1 MKKMSLI
8 KSIWLCS
15 QYPKKSALAKARIR
29 AARLNRL
36 VDYAKQNSPYYQ
48 AHYQNIGE
56 HFKLRD
62 LPPTN
67 KVDLMAHFDEW
78 ITEKDITLN
87 EVEVFMKDLD
97 NIGRKIKGKYL
108 VFTTS
113 GSTGN
118 PLVALYDQTTNN
130 VMAGINMLRSFVRK
144 EDYRAFLKG
153 GGKTMGVFATGGFY
167 LGNSSVR
174 ARLLAM
180 PWKKRQ
186 FGVTSALAPIARIVE
201 ELNAFKPTMLGGYPT
216 ILELLI
222 DEQKKGRLQIQPV
235 LIMTGGEY
243 LSPQLRRALEEAFGC
258 TVQTSYSCTEGGTIA
273 CECSE
278 KHFHINDDWI
288 IVEPVNDQNEPV
300 ADGVQSDKILITNL
314 ANYTQPFIRY
324 EVTDRVVM
332 HHEPC
337 PCKNPAPWLTL
348 EGRTDDILTFYED
361 GKMIKI
367 SPLAIYATLKEIH
380 GIVRFQ
386 LIAYEGNELE
396 LRIIARAEDNP
407 QDLFEE
413 AAKNL
418 TAFLATHGVKQVR
431 IFFSDKLPMQ
441 HPQSGKFKHII
452 YNGNLSMP
460 ETP

>member
-1 MKKMSLI
+1 MKKISLI

-15 QYPKKSALAKARIR
+15 RYPKKSDLDKARIR
-29 AARLNRL
+29 AERLNRL
-36 VDYAKQNSPYYQ
+36 VDYAEQNSPYYQ

-56 HFKLRD
+56 NFKLSD

-78 ITEKDITLN
+78 ITTKDVTLN
-87 EVEVFMKDLD
+87 EVEIFLKDLD

-118 PLVALYDQTTNN
+118 PLVALYDQSTNN
-130 VMAGINMLRSFVRK
+130 VMTGINMMRSFARK
-144 EDYRAFLKG
+144 ADFMAFIKG
-153 GGKTMGVFATGGFY
+153 GGKAMGVFATGGFY

-174 ARLLAM
+174 ARLLSM

-186 FGVTSALAPIARIVE
+186 FGVTSALYPIARIVA

-222 DEQKKGRLQIQPV
+222 DERKRGGYRIQPI

-243 LSPQLRRALEEAFGC
+243 LSPQLRSSLEEAFGC

-273 CECSE
+273 CECPE

-288 IVEPVNDQNEPV
+288 IVEPVNHQNEPV

-314 ANYTQPFIRY
+314 SNYTQPFIRY
-324 EVTDRVVM
+324 EVTDRVIM

-337 PCKNPAPWLTL
+337 SCNNPSPWLTL
-348 EGRTDDILTFYED
+348 EGRTDDILTFHED

-380 GIVRFQ
+380 GIIRFQ
-386 LIAYEGNELE
+386 LIAEGENKLE
-396 LRIIARAEDNP
+396 LRITPGIGDDP
-407 QDLFEE
+407 QRLFEE
-413 AAKNL
+413 AQKKL
-418 TAFLATHGVKQVR
+418 SAFLASHGVTTAHLS
-431 IFFSDKLPMQ
+431 FSDLTPVQ

-452 YNGNLSMP
+452 NKT
-460 ETP
+460 E